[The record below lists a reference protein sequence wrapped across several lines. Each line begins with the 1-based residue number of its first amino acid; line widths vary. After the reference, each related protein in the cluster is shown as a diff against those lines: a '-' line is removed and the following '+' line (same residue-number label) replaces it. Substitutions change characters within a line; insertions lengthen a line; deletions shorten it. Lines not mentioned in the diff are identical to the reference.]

1 MTAAPVL
8 PRRLAFLESNLTGTG
23 MRALRH
29 AVDLGLTPVFVT
41 SDPAKYDVE
50 PETARA
56 IRETAEHVL
65 VCDTQDPEAIAK
77 TLLTSLG
84 PGETPGDVGLRGIM
98 TVMEYYVPTAAAVAH
113 RLGLPGLDPEA
124 AGRARDKLRTRTACA
139 EHGVSAPAFRFV
151 RSTDEIDSLLRE
163 IPLPCVVKP
172 IDESASIGVRICH
185 TVEQLTDGI
194 REIAESPVNSKGQ
207 PRIPGAL
214 VEECVFGHE
223 VSVET
228 FTFAGKTTVL
238 GVTDK
243 LLGTTPH
250 FVELG
255 HTFPSTVPHA
265 GRAADLVL
273 EALDAIG
280 FDFGPAHT
288 EVKLTPRG
296 PVLIEINARTGGD
309 FIPDLVEQALGIPLL
324 EQSIV
329 AASGGVPDLVPTR
342 AEGAAIRFL
351 AGRDGVVD
359 QAPDPAVMANFPGVV
374 AHRSKAEPGR
384 ATRYPRNSHDRL
396 GHVLTRAA
404 TPALAAAEADAALC
418 HLAPTYR

>member
-1 MTAAPVL
+1 MTPAPGG

-29 AVDLGLTPVFVT
+29 AVELGLTPVFVT

-56 IRETAEHVL
+56 VRETCERIV
-65 VCDTQDPEAIAK
+65 VCDTQDPEVIAK
-77 TLLTSLG
+77 SLLTALG
-84 PGETPGDVGLRGIM
+84 PGDTPGAVGLCGVM

-113 RLGLPGLDPEA
+113 RLGLPGIAPEA
-124 AGRARDKLRTRTACA
+124 ADRARDKLRTRIACA
-139 EHGVSAPAFRFV
+139 ERGVAAPAFRFV
-151 RSTDEIDSLLRE
+151 RSADEVGSLLEE

-172 IDESASIGVRICH
+172 IDESASIGVRVCH
-185 TVEQLTDGI
+185 TVGQLAAGI
-194 REIAESPVNSKGQ
+194 AEIAGSPVNSKGQ
-207 PRIPGAL
+207 PRVPGAL

-228 FTFAGKTTVL
+228 FTFGGVTTVL

-243 LLGTTPH
+243 LLGSTPH

-255 HTFPSTVPHA
+255 HTFPSTVPDA
-265 GRAADLVL
+265 GRAAALAL

-309 FIPDLVEQALGIPLL
+309 FIPDLVEQALGVPLL
-324 EQSIV
+324 EQSIL
-329 AASGGVPDLVPTR
+329 AFGGGTPDLTPTR
-342 AEGAAIRFL
+342 SEGAAIRFL
-351 AGRDGVVD
+351 AGRDGVVEQPAD
-359 QAPDPAVMANFPGVV
+359 TAVMARFPGVV
-374 AHRSKAEPGR
+374 AHRSKALPGQV
-384 ATRYPRNSHDRL
+384 TRYPRNSHDRL

-418 HLAPTYR
+418 HLAPSYE

>member
-1 MTAAPVL
+1 MTTASRP

-23 MRALRH
+23 MRALRQ
-29 AVDLGLTPVFVT
+29 AVAMGLSPVFVT
-41 SDPAKYDVE
+41 SDPARYDAE
-50 PETARA
+50 PQTARA
-56 IRETAEHVL
+56 IRETSEQIL
-65 VCDTQDPEAIAK
+65 VCDTQDPETIAK
-77 TLLTSLG
+77 TLLTALG
-84 PGETPGDVGLRGIM
+84 PGGSSQDAGLCGVM

-113 RLGLPGLDPEA
+113 RLGLPGIAPDA
-124 AGRARDKLRTRTACA
+124 AARARDKLRTRTACA
-139 EHGVSAPAFRFV
+139 EHGVAVPGFRFV
-151 RSTDEIDSLLRE
+151 RSTDEIDSLLEE

-185 TVEQLTDGI
+185 TIEQLAQGI
-194 REIAESPVNSKGQ
+194 TEIAQSPVNSKGQ

-228 FTFAGKTTVL
+228 FTFAGRTTVL

-265 GRAADLVL
+265 QQAADLAL
-273 EALDAIG
+273 AALDAIG

-329 AASGGVPDLVPTR
+329 AHSGGTPDLTPTR
-342 AEGAAIRFL
+342 SEGAAIRFL
-351 AGRDGVVD
+351 AGRDGVVA
-359 QAPDPAVMANFPGVV
+359 QAPDLTVMANFPSVV
-374 AHRSKAEPGR
+374 SYHSKAQPGR
-384 ATRYPRNSHDRL
+384 TTRYPHNSHERL

-404 TPALAAAEADAALC
+404 TASLAAAEADAALC

>member
-1 MTAAPVL
+1 MTAAAHL

-29 AVDLGLTPVFVT
+29 AAEMGLSPVFVT
-41 SDPAKYDVE
+41 SDLARYDAE

-56 IRETAEHVL
+56 IRETSEQIL
-65 VCDTQDPEAIAK
+65 VCDTQAPETIAK
-77 TLLTSLG
+77 TLLTALR
-84 PGETPGDVGLRGIM
+84 PAETPAEAGLRGVM

-113 RLGLPGLDPEA
+113 HLGLPGIDPDA
-124 AGRARDKLRTRTACA
+124 AVRARDKLRTRKACA
-139 EHGVSAPAFRFV
+139 EHGVAAPAFRFV
-151 RSTDEIDSLLRE
+151 RSVDEIGSLLEE

-185 TVEQLTDGI
+185 TTEQLASGI
-194 REIAESPVNSKGQ
+194 QEIAGSPVNSKGQ

-228 FTFAGKTTVL
+228 FTFDGTTTVL

-243 LLGTTPH
+243 LLGATPH

-255 HTFPSTVPHA
+255 HTFPSTLPHA
-265 GRAADLVL
+265 QQAADLAL
-273 EALDAIG
+273 AALDAIG

-329 AASGGVPDLVPTR
+329 AYSGGSPELIPTR

-351 AGRDGVVD
+351 AGRDGVVA
-359 QAPDPAVMANFPGVV
+359 QAPDPTIMANFPSVISY
-374 AHRSKAEPGR
+374 RSKAVPGR
-384 ATRYPRNSHDRL
+384 TTRYPLNSHDRL

-418 HLAPTYR
+418 HLAPTYQ